1 MPLDPFWVK
10 LKQNQNT
17 SVESFKMQQ
26 VHSPNYQGE
35 TTDNMCTVHVQK
47 GPRAPPPG
55 PPLPSQVSPAGANSR
70 AKDRVMNDRSPALQ
84 HSRPAEDA
92 RVRQLQYAKL
102 QGSCDSCVFTGCRNV
117 LTCHSSLPQL
127 AKIPYSSVTSSL
139 WLVGFR

>member
-1 MPLDPFWVK
+1 
-10 LKQNQNT
+10 
-17 SVESFKMQQ
+17 MQQ

-47 GPRAPPPG
+47 CPPP
-55 PPLPSQVSPAGANSR
+55 PPQVSPAGANSR